1 MRSSINHKI
10 SADVLSGLIS
20 KLVSVKTAKENK
32 SLLLVLSDLLAQ
44 SGSHAKSLEIL
55 RSLYQIHTTDK
66 QVLGRYLSL
75 LVDSGNL
82 QEAAKIQQKLALPEV
97 PTLPGQEEPN
107 EDDYLQHLIEDGMPE
122 KRKEKKTRDIIQ
134 ETKGGAEIFM
144 PSRKRKR

>member
-1 MRSSINHKI
+1 M
-10 SADVLSGLIS
+10 LSGLIS

-55 RSLYQIHTTDK
+55 RSLYRLHTIDRR
-66 QVLGRYLSL
+66 VLGRYLSL
-75 LVDSGNL
+75 VVDYCNR